1 MLAGSLFETKRTG
14 DPANPW
20 RNDNAPPKLLFPAV
34 LAGEQSASDYGRIF
48 DPGDVFG
55 RVRRDVN
62 RLASISYIG
71 GQRRQKQDDLR
82 GKRANSRRVR
92 SSQISGAAPL
102 CAPVPARALGNSRAM
117 KVAIIKE
124 RRAYE
129 RRVAASPDSIKRM
142 VEMGLEVAA
151 ESGAGAE
158 ASFTDDAFAAAGA
171 SIAPDAAAALDG
183 ADILLK
189 VQRPLLGDEAG
200 SDELRDLKRGAVLIG
215 LLQPLRHP
223 ADIEAYANA
232 GITAFAIELLPRI
245 TRAQTMDALSSQ
257 ANLAGYKA
265 VLEAADEFGR
275 AFPMMM
281 TAAGTIK
288 AARVLVMGAG
298 VAGLQAIATARRL
311 GAIVSASDVR
321 AAAKEQVESLGATF
335 ITVDEAAARSAE
347 TAAGYAREMG
357 EDYQRRQREKI
368 AETLKRTDIVIC
380 TALVPGRRAP
390 VLLTEAM
397 VAELAPG
404 SVIIDLAVEAGGNVE
419 GSRAEEI
426 VTTPNGVKIIGHI
439 NMPSRIAADASQLYA
454 RNLLSF
460 LILLVDKD
468 NKIKIDTADEIIKAT
483 LLTENGAV
491 VSPALVPSATA
502 DAAAP

>member
-1 MLAGSLFETKRTG
+1 LG
-14 DPANPW
+14 D
-20 RNDNAPPKLLFPAV
+20 
-34 LAGEQSASDYGRIF
+34 
-48 DPGDVFG
+48 
-55 RVRRDVN
+55 
-62 RLASISYIG
+62 
-71 GQRRQKQDDLR
+71 
-82 GKRANSRRVR
+82 
-92 SSQISGAAPL
+92 
-102 CAPVPARALGNSRAM
+102 
-117 KVAIIKE
+117 
-124 RRAYE
+124 
-129 RRVAASPDSIKRM
+129 
-142 VEMGLEVAA
+142 
-151 ESGAGAE
+151 
-158 ASFTDDAFAAAGA
+158 
-171 SIAPDAAAALDG
+171 
-183 ADILLK
+183 ADIVLK
-189 VQRPLLGDEAG
+189 VQRPLIDGEAG
-200 SDELRDLKRGAVLIG
+200 IDELKHLKRGSVLIG
-215 LLQPLRHP
+215 LLQPAQNP
-223 ADIEAYANA
+223 ADVEAYARA
-232 GITAFAIELLPRI
+232 GISAFAMELLPRI
-245 TRAQTMDALSSQ
+245 TRAQSMDVLSSQ

-265 VLEAADEFGR
+265 VLDAAAEFGR

-311 GAIVSASDVR
+311 GAIVSATDVR

-347 TAAGYAREMG
+347 TAGGYAREMG

-397 VAELAPG
+397 VAELVPG
-404 SVIIDLAVEAGGNVE
+404 SVIVDLAVEAGGNVE
-419 GSRAEEI
+419 GSRADEI

-460 LILLVDKD
+460 LTLLVDKD
-468 NKIKIDTADEIIKAT
+468 NKIKIDTADEIIKTT

-491 VSPALVPSATA
+491 VNPALLTSATA
-502 DAAAP
+502 DAAAPNS